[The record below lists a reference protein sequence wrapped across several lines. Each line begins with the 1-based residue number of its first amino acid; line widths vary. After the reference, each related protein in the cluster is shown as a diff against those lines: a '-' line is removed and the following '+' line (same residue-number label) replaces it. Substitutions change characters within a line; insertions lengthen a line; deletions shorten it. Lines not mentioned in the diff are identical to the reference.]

1 MIDIWNASNGK
12 IMASIDTK
20 MILIYDLEYKNSIL
34 SVVGIVENNEIKSVQ
49 FKGYL
54 IEIKVNKLVQQ
65 I

>member
-49 FKGYL
+49 FKSYL
-54 IEIKVNKLVQQ
+54 IDIKV
-65 I
+65 